1 MITPRRATR
10 NVPLCGLI
18 HYYACLLSFLAYNH
32 AIFRSFRIAQHIVQ
46 ISKIHPNGVFG
57 LMVGIA
63 FDGQLAADLPQREVV
78 HQLVHALA
86 GTGEPIVDGGDGI
99 DHLAQNAG
107 FLMHF
112 AHGRLLR
119 RFAFSICPFGRHHSK
134 CPLRE

>member
-1 MITPRRATR
+1 MITREGHAKRAVVR
-10 NVPLCGLI
+10 I
-18 HYYACLLSFLAYNH
+18 DSLLRLSVEFPCVQPCYLP
-32 AIFRSFRIAQHIVQ
+32 FVRIAQHIVQ

-86 GTGEPIVDGGDGI
+86 GTSEPIVDGGDGI

-119 RFAFSICPFGRHHSK
+119 RFAFFDMSLRQAPFQM
-134 CPLRE
+134 PAA